1 MNVWIVIFA
10 VVIAVI
16 LLLFVLRGG
25 SKEEK
30 SDFSFADGA
39 DNSEVSESLR
49 HAIKNADSSNGA
61 SLFSNVKV
69 KGWTKHFALIH
80 YLIIAPSR
88 IVVIRKLPLNA
99 ESVSVKNGQWFV
111 KENGKEKKIKNPV
124 NMNLYAINVLR
135 SILKKKCANFYD
147 KLNFASV
154 ILLGDK
160 TELNVSKEE
169 RYGAII
175 MKQNKIE
182 DLVEMELSSA
192 PVIPPEGL
200 QCISNAVGLNA

>member
-30 SDFSFADGA
+30 SDFSFTDGA
-39 DNSEVSESLR
+39 DNSEVSEALR
-49 HAIKNADSSNGA
+49 QAIKNTGSSKGA

-80 YLIIAPSR
+80 YLIISPSSV
-88 IVVIRKLPLNA
+88 IVMRKLPLSA

-147 KLNFASV
+147 KLNFVSV

-160 TELNVSKEE
+160 TELNVPKEE

-182 DLVEMELSSA
+182 DLVEMELSNEPEMPS
-192 PVIPPEGL
+192 EGL
-200 QCISNAVGLNA
+200 DCIGNALGLNA